1 MPRNDYLWLATLA
14 LIAAKN
20 LKNITIGDHDDN
32 QGGHVMSRVTAI
44 VGVISNVADDSAN
57 DLNLFLIV
65 LCQIMRKTAHSPSSS
80 VQIQILPV
88 FLRIPRG
95 VWAHPAFSR
104 LFPGAK
110 TITSPQSATCSKGGS
125 HLLPNAELRFSCL
138 PVMRMGL

>member
-110 TITSPQSATCSKGGS
+110 TITSPHHLFQGGGS